1 MGTHP
6 IFESDFDCLTEK
18 KMGYSVVLI
27 YGGEYS
33 NIEAPLMME
42 AATLGALEHSVIDN
56 FELKNDTKL
65 TLTYCGEILRHSQK
79 MPRDGATIFASVTHA
94 LQGDTIPTQPPTQSI
109 NQFDEA
115 FRFLN
120 RHTDHRQRSPI
131 REKVRQIIEL
141 QLEKRYASHPALCHA
156 DIEGA
161 RICSSYDMFVAAAL
175 TDKKLAEKHKLLQRL
190 VVEVFKEAKT
200 KLPAMLP
207 PGIGGPIVPFGGGS
221 SSNQPSSQMRS
232 ANPANAVKRVDNA
245 SNAESSALCR
255 CRWWRRTRANC
266 DAVKFG
272 QCPSGGFISGSGKRN
287 SAIARNGHFGANER
301 SECATNFGRNRRQC

>member
-1 MGTHP
+1 M
-6 IFESDFDCLTEK
+6 FRE

-27 YGGEYS
+27 HGGEYS
-33 NIEAPLMME
+33 NIQAPLMME

-79 MPRDGATIFASVTHA
+79 MPRDGATIFASVAHA
-94 LQGDTIPTQPPTQSI
+94 LQGDTIPTQPPTQSM

-190 VVEVFKEAKT
+190 VVGVFKEAKT

-207 PGIGGPIVPFGGGS
+207 PGIGGPIVPFGGGA
-221 SSNQPSSQMRS
+221 SSNQPSSQTRS
-232 ANPANAVKRVDNA
+232 ANPARTQ
-245 SNAESSALCR
+245 SNALITPQMLSQALSAAAGGGAARGQTATPSTSANAQVAALSQAVENGIQQLREMGILAQTNEANARRILAETGGNVEAAINRILES
-255 CRWWRRTRANC
+255 
-266 DAVKFG
+266 
-272 QCPSGGFISGSGKRN
+272 
-287 SAIARNGHFGANER
+287 
-301 SECATNFGRNRRQC
+301 